1 MQFGGLPETGSPLS
15 LQHSLAV
22 EVLAAEYK
30 SREKRSE
37 ILARHKRLV
46 RIIGDSLASSVLNE
60 HTIRT
65 LGRHPGSPASLVG
78 QADDFAF
85 VEDVA
90 GKLAASGY
98 TPILC
103 DLTNLLRVGDIVAV
117 TADHVLVL
125 ECKRSPLPNRLPKT
139 GRLARQRA
147 RGNQAASYLA
157 NSRVVEPGGVERQ
170 ALSFAMPEP
179 RWDMLAN
186 LADQLSPGVSSSAM
200 TMLDDGDALALTTTD
215 ADIGA
220 ILAGLHDAVSGG
232 TPVLG
237 CHLDIV
243 REPRWNCPSPLL
255 FPVPSWLQ
263 HALLECDTLMFRL
276 VDLDRFITSSTTP
289 SGQLAKT
296 TIRAA
301 HGISLSMAIN
311 NEIHDF
317 GPSFLD
323 RVMYTPTTLVDTRDA
338 LLSCA
343 DMLYAPIA
351 ISTDQHADFT
361 VQTADKIQAQ
371 LANGDDVTYGTVYL
385 STEGDR
391 PVVVYDIRDG
401 DDEAHRHIAWDPGE
415 NETIAYF
422 VNGVRQDSKGNRQ
435 PGLPDR
441 SLLCDSK
448 DSI

>member
-338 LLSCA
+338 PMPRAL
-343 DMLYAPIA
+343 
-351 ISTDQHADFT
+351 
-361 VQTADKIQAQ
+361 
-371 LANGDDVTYGTVYL
+371 DV
-385 STEGDR
+385 
-391 PVVVYDIRDG
+391 
-401 DDEAHRHIAWDPGE
+401 
-415 NETIAYF
+415 
-422 VNGVRQDSKGNRQ
+422 
-435 PGLPDR
+435 
-441 SLLCDSK
+441 
-448 DSI
+448 